1 MKKTKDGFMRA
12 KEILEPDENYIE
24 IDMTKEEIGKLLQG
38 YFSSTEVIINGKKYR
53 ISVGD
58 NP

>member
-1 MKKTKDGFMRA
+1 MNKKGGFMRA

-38 YFSSTEVIINGKKYR
+38 YFPSTEVIINGKKYR